1 MEGAPPGVQ
10 PVPFLDSFRCHMM
23 ASVVNDMQDL
33 GVHLKTIACG
43 CTGGLCQ
50 PIDIGIGKPLESRAW
65 HLWKEWIIDEGI
77 NTAVLCPQLRL
88 LLSEWITDL
97 IQKIRDSTSMA
108 RNSWRH
114 GAFSYFPNE
123 APTVEAQHQE
133 DLGGD
138 QEAES
143 KEEHSDMVYGEE
155 DSSSG
160 EDEQKEVIRPQQ
172 QGTLR

>member
-1 MEGAPPGVQ
+1 M
-10 PVPFLDSFRCHMM
+10 
-23 ASVVNDMQDL
+23 
-33 GVHLKTIACG
+33 
-43 CTGGLCQ
+43 
-50 PIDIGIGKPLESRAW
+50 
-65 HLWKEWIIDEGI
+65 
-77 NTAVLCPQLRL
+77 LCPPSRL
-88 LLSEWITDL
+88 LLSQRITDL

-133 DLGGD
+133 DLGGE

-143 KEEHSDMVYGEE
+143 KEELSDMVFGEE

-172 QGTLR
+172 QETLR